1 MENFAYYTPTRLI
14 FGKGLAIITP
24 RWMRHI
30 LNDHTLERF
39 VKFSVDIYGLL
50 RLRKR
55 TFMKYLKHP
64 ESIIIFQ
71 QVSDFYLQVT
81 RIALFTA
88 L

>member
-39 VKFSVDIYGLL
+39 VIWKNS
-50 RLRKR
+50 
-55 TFMKYLKHP
+55 
-64 ESIIIFQ
+64 E
-71 QVSDFYLQVT
+71 
-81 RIALFTA
+81 
-88 L
+88 

>member
-39 VKFSVDIYGLL
+39 APLTEKDIYEILEASL
-50 RLRKR
+50 
-55 TFMKYLKHP
+55 
-64 ESIIIFQ
+64 
-71 QVSDFYLQVT
+71 
-81 RIALFTA
+81 
-88 L
+88 

>member
-1 MENFAYYTPTRLI
+1 MENFEYHTPTRLI

-55 TFMKYLKHP
+55 TFTKYLKHLCKTCK
-64 ESIIIFQ
+64 E
-71 QVSDFYLQVT
+71 
-81 RIALFTA
+81 
-88 L
+88 